1 MAVQKSALDK
11 RSQVSL
17 TFGTYI
23 KPFFFYYDLISA
35 LTVIEKRTFQDYS
48 HINALGIKFDLAIK

>member
-1 MAVQKSALDK
+1 MALDE

-23 KPFFFYYDLISA
+23 KLLSHKVISFKYYDFGLKNLWKINISRFFPYKY
-35 LTVIEKRTFQDYS
+35 IRNQ
-48 HINALGIKFDLAIK
+48 DLAAK

>member
-1 MAVQKSALDK
+1 MGLDK

-23 KPFFFYYDLISA
+23 KPYIRLNISCKYYDFGLNSNRKMN
-35 LTVIEKRTFQDYS
+35 VSRFFP
-48 HINALGIKFDLAIK
+48 LGIKFDLAIK